1 MRVLRNRILSTTTT
15 FAKKGW
21 RGEHS
26 SDRGEHSSLP
36 GSPFIVRSGAD
47 ALRSHPVGLAPPRGP
62 RPCAAAA
69 LPRPLSRGLPP
80 RALLRRPT
88 WRRVVL
94 LPRRLPRGSVP
105 LGPRPTCRQAPM
117 IMLLRQLQSK
127 ATKLRLCS
135 ASTPSCTATTQR
147 CSTCCLV
154 SKTRI
159 S

>member
-1 MRVLRNRILSTTTT
+1 MRVLPNRIALTTTT

-26 SDRGEHSSLP
+26 SRS

-69 LPRPLSRGLPP
+69 LPLSRGLPA

-88 WRRVVL
+88 WRAGARAPWALGRGGAVGLVV
-94 LPRRLPRGSVP
+94 
-105 LGPRPTCRQAPM
+105 
-117 IMLLRQLQSK
+117 
-127 ATKLRLCS
+127 
-135 ASTPSCTATTQR
+135 
-147 CSTCCLV
+147 
-154 SKTRI
+154 
-159 S
+159 